1 MEYRT
6 LAQAKPINWRN
17 FITVMSIMVLI
28 GTEVFGV
35 AIASGWAI
43 AGLFELGPVFGY
55 VLMALFS
62 LFGAWLMSL
71 LWRRCTAVEPLSG
84 NA

>member
-1 MEYRT
+1 MEYVT
-6 LAQAKPINWRN
+6 LAQAKPVNWRN
-17 FITVMSIMVLI
+17 FITVMSIMILI

-55 VLMALFS
+55 VLMALFC
-62 LFGAWLMSL
+62 LFGAWLMVQ

>member
-1 MEYRT
+1 MEYAA

-17 FITVMSIMVLI
+17 FITVMSIMILI

-43 AGLFELGPVFGY
+43 AGLFELGPVVGY
-55 VLMALFS
+55 ILMALFS
-62 LFGAWLMSL
+62 LFGAWLMSQ
-71 LWRRCTAVEPLSG
+71 LWRRCTTVEPLGG

>member
-1 MEYRT
+1 MEYAA
-6 LAQAKPINWRN
+6 LAQAKHTNWRN
-17 FITVMSIMVLI
+17 IITVTSIMVLI

-35 AIASGWAI
+35 ANASGWAI
-43 AGLFELGPVFGY
+43 AGLFELGPVVGY
-55 VLMALFS
+55 VLMALFC
-62 LFGAWLMSL
+62 LFGAWLMVQ

>member
-1 MEYRT
+1 MT
-6 LAQAKPINWRN
+6 LAQAKPVNWRN
-17 FITVMSIMVLI
+17 IITVMSIMILI

-43 AGLFELGPVFGY
+43 AGLFELGPVVGY
-55 VLMALFS
+55 VLMALFC
-62 LFGAWLMSL
+62 LFGAWLMVQ